1 MRGDVIFVTS
11 YSVPDK
17 LESNLSP
24 RSSPFAKGE
33 GDCKAQRVTASQL
46 SFSTPGQAVAPWGL
60 IVRRIVLRDSP
71 LPLGERMKVRGH
83 LLA

>member
-33 GDCKAQRVTASQL
+33 ADCKAQRVTASQL
-46 SFSTPGQAVAPWGL
+46 SFFDAWPSRRSLGL
-60 IVRRIVLRDSP
+60 NRP
-71 LPLGERMKVRGH
+71 
-83 LLA
+83 AYCAT

>member
-1 MRGDVIFVTS
+1 MREDVIFVTS

-33 GDCKAQRVTASQL
+33 ADCKAQRVTASQL
-46 SFSTPGQAVAPWGL
+46 SFFDADQAVAPWCL
-60 IVRRIVLRDSP
+60 IARRTALRDSP
-71 LPLGERMKVRGH
+71 LPGWVRMKVRGH